1 MPINNHFKCQSTK
14 CSNHR
19 VAAWIKKKKDLF
31 VCCLKE
37 IHFRT
42 EDTQRLKVSK
52 WKKIFHANENDRN
65 AYIKVDLLTT
75 LITKKRK

>member
-1 MPINNHFKCQSTK
+1 M
-14 CSNHR
+14 
-19 VAAWIKKKKDLF
+19 
-31 VCCLKE
+31 CCLKE

-65 AYIKVDLLTT
+65 AYIKVDFQTT
-75 LITKKRK
+75 SITKNGNRYFIMNRAKYRKKIQYFLTHMHLI